1 MALEMS
7 GFFNWLP
14 IRILLQNWIKNSDSQ
29 QSTQEQQQQQQQQQ
43 AIDRLQKQLNQQQSN
58 KTFRAQEQEFQASS
72 ISNLLSNSFTLLKD
86 LKAQSTD
93 VPNPPVIHGKY

>member
-1 MALEMS
+1 MGNAQIAEIL
-7 GFFNWLP
+7 
-14 IRILLQNWIKNSDSQ
+14 ILLQNRIKNSDSQ
-29 QSTQEQQQQQQQQQ
+29 QSTHEQQQQQQQQ

-58 KTFRAQEQEFQASS
+58 KTFRAQEQEFQANS

-93 VPNPPVIHGKY
+93 VPNPPVIHGKH

>member
-1 MALEMS
+1 MGNAQIAEIL
-7 GFFNWLP
+7 
-14 IRILLQNWIKNSDSQ
+14 ILLQNWIKNSDSQ
-29 QSTQEQQQQQQQQQ
+29 QSTHEQQQQQQQQ

-58 KTFRAQEQEFQASS
+58 KTFRAQEQEFQANS

-93 VPNPPVIHGKY
+93 VPNPPVIHGKH

>member
-1 MALEMS
+1 MFFGESLFSSYWEM
-7 GFFNWLP
+7 
-14 IRILLQNWIKNSDSQ
+14 LQNWIQNSDSQ
-29 QSTQEQQQQQQQQQ
+29 QSTQEQQQQQQQQQQ

-86 LKAQSTD
+86 LKTQSTD